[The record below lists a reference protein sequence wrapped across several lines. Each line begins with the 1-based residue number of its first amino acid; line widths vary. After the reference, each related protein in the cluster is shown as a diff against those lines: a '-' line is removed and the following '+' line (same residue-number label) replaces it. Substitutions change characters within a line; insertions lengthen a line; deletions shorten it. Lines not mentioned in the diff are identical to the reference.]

1 MKNAEAQRCLLCRKP
16 FCGQACP
23 VHTAVPECMSLYRE
37 GRLQEAAALLFE
49 NNPLSAIT
57 SQVCDWQHL
66 CYGHC
71 ILNRKGVPVRWY
83 EIEQEIS
90 MPYLLEAHLAAASE
104 NGRSVAI
111 VGGGP
116 VGITAALKLREK
128 GFRVTVFD
136 DNARPGG
143 VLRYGIPRFRLD
155 EKYINA
161 FERIFQEAGIN
172 FQGNTRIGKDLTL
185 TALRERFD
193 AICIG
198 GGAWSPRKMHIPGED
213 NPKVV
218 YALEYLK
225 DPDAFK
231 LGRKV
236 IVIGGGNVTMDASR
250 TARRR
255 GHDTWVYYRKTFGN
269 MPANSIEV
277 RAAQADGVRFELFQ
291 VPVEVKQDTLVI
303 RRCENVTAD
312 DGTVRTRMIEGTDFE
327 VPFDNMIVA
336 ISENVD
342 YSLFGDTMPE
352 LDTKGRI
359 FVDSLQQTSLPGVFL
374 AGDFLTGPETVVA
387 AVASAKTA
395 VEGIVTYLKAKP

>member
-1 MKNAEAQRCLLCRKP
+1 MSQSEAQRCLLCKKP
-16 FCGQACP
+16 FCSQACP
-23 VHTAVPECMSLYRE
+23 VHTDVPTCMSLYRA
-37 GRLQEAAALLFE
+37 GRIEEAARILFE

-71 ILNRKGVPVRWY
+71 ILNRKGIPVRWY

-90 MPYLLEAHLAAASE
+90 MPC
-104 NGRSVAI
+104 SVAI

-116 VGITAALKLREK
+116 VGITAAIKLREK
-128 GFRVTVFD
+128 GYAVTVFD
-136 DNARPGG
+136 DNARLGG
-143 VLRYGIPRFRLD
+143 VLRYGIPRFRLG
-155 EKYINA
+155 EQFINA
-161 FERIFQEAGIN
+161 YERIFEEAGIR
-172 FQGNTRIGKDLTL
+172 FQGNTCIGKDLSL
-185 TALRERFD
+185 AELRQRFD
-193 AICIG
+193 AVCIG
-198 GGAWSPRKMHIPGED
+198 GGAWSPRRMRIPGED
-213 NPKVV
+213 NPKVI

-225 DPDAFK
+225 NPDAFQ

-250 TARRR
+250 TAVRR

-277 RAAQADGVRFELFQ
+277 RAAQADGVKFELFQ

-312 DGTVRTRMIEGTDFE
+312 DGSVITRMIDGTDFE

-352 LDTKGRI
+352 LDKRGRI

-395 VEGIVTYLKAKP
+395 VEGITLTHNQ

>member
-1 MKNAEAQRCLLCRKP
+1 MSQSEAQRCLLCKKP
-16 FCGQACP
+16 FCSQACP
-23 VHTAVPECMSLYRE
+23 VHTDVPTCMSLYRA
-37 GRLQEAAALLFE
+37 GRIEEAARILFE

-71 ILNRKGVPVRWY
+71 ILNRKGIPVRWY

-90 MPYLLEAHLAAASE
+90 MPYLLRAHITPGIE

-116 VGITAALKLREK
+116 VGITAAIKLREK
-128 GFRVTVFD
+128 GYAVTVFD
-136 DNARPGG
+136 DNARLGG
-143 VLRYGIPRFRLD
+143 VLRYGIPRFRLG
-155 EKYINA
+155 EQFINA
-161 FERIFQEAGIN
+161 
-172 FQGNTRIGKDLTL
+172 KDLSL
-185 TALRERFD
+185 AELRQRFD
-193 AICIG
+193 AVCIG
-198 GGAWSPRKMHIPGED
+198 GGAWSPRRMRIPGED
-213 NPKVV
+213 NPKVI

-225 DPDAFK
+225 NPDAFQ

-250 TARRR
+250 TAVRR

-277 RAAQADGVRFELFQ
+277 RAAQADGVKFELFQ

-312 DGTVRTRMIEGTDFE
+312 DGSVITRMIDGTDFE

-352 LDTKGRI
+352 LDKRGRI

-395 VEGIVTYLKAKP
+395 VEGITLTHNQ

>member
-1 MKNAEAQRCLLCRKP
+1 MR
-16 FCGQACP
+16 
-23 VHTAVPECMSLYRE
+23 
-37 GRLQEAAALLFE
+37 
-49 NNPLSAIT
+49 
-57 SQVCDWQHL
+57 
-66 CYGHC
+66 
-71 ILNRKGVPVRWY
+71 
-83 EIEQEIS
+83 
-90 MPYLLEAHLAAASE
+90 
-104 NGRSVAI
+104 
-111 VGGGP
+111 
-116 VGITAALKLREK
+116 
-128 GFRVTVFD
+128 
-136 DNARPGG
+136 
-143 VLRYGIPRFRLD
+143 
-155 EKYINA
+155 
-161 FERIFQEAGIN
+161 
-172 FQGNTRIGKDLTL
+172 
-185 TALRERFD
+185 
-193 AICIG
+193 
-198 GGAWSPRKMHIPGED
+198 IPGED
-213 NPKVV
+213 NPKVI

-225 DPDAFK
+225 NPDAFQ

-250 TARRR
+250 TAVRR

-277 RAAQADGVRFELFQ
+277 RAAQADGVKFELFQ

-312 DGTVRTRMIEGTDFE
+312 DGSVITRMIDGTDFE

-352 LDTKGRI
+352 LDKRGRI

-395 VEGIVTYLKAKP
+395 VEGITLTHNQ

>member
-1 MKNAEAQRCLLCRKP
+1 MSQSEAQRCLLCKKP
-16 FCGQACP
+16 FCSQACP
-23 VHTAVPECMSLYRE
+23 VHTDVPTCMRLYRE
-37 GRLQEAAALLFE
+37 GRIEEAAQILFA

-71 ILNRKGVPVRWY
+71 ILNRKGIPVRWY

-90 MPYLLEAHLAAASE
+90 MPYLLRAHITPGAD

-116 VGITAALKLREK
+116 VGITAAIKLREK
-128 GFRVTVFD
+128 GYAVTVFD
-136 DNARPGG
+136 DNARLGG
-143 VLRYGIPRFRLD
+143 VLRYGIPRFRLG
-155 EKYINA
+155 EQFINA
-161 FERIFQEAGIN
+161 YERIFEEAGIR
-172 FQGNTRIGKDLTL
+172 FQGNTCIGKDLSL
-185 TALRERFD
+185 AELRQRFD
-193 AICIG
+193 AVCIG
-198 GGAWSPRKMHIPGED
+198 GGAWSPRRMRIPGED
-213 NPKVV
+213 NPKVI

-225 DPDAFK
+225 NPDAFQ

-250 TARRR
+250 TAVRR

-277 RAAQADGVRFELFQ
+277 RAAQADGVKFELFQ

-312 DGTVRTRMIEGTDFE
+312 DGSVITRMIDGTDFE

-352 LDTKGRI
+352 LDKRGRI

-395 VEGIVTYLKAKP
+395 VEGITLTHNQ

>member
-1 MKNAEAQRCLLCRKP
+1 MSQSEAQRCLLCKKP
-16 FCGQACP
+16 FCSQACP
-23 VHTAVPECMSLYRE
+23 VHTDVPTCMRLYRE
-37 GRLQEAAALLFE
+37 GRIEEAARILFA

-71 ILNRKGVPVRWY
+71 ILNRKGIPVRWY

-90 MPYLLEAHLAAASE
+90 MPYLLRAHITPGAE

-116 VGITAALKLREK
+116 VGITAAIKLREK
-128 GFRVTVFD
+128 GYAVTVFD
-136 DNARPGG
+136 DNARLGG
-143 VLRYGIPRFRLD
+143 VLRYGIPRFRLG
-155 EKYINA
+155 EQFINA
-161 FERIFQEAGIN
+161 YERIFEEAGIR
-172 FQGNTRIGKDLTL
+172 FQGNTCIGKDLSL
-185 TALRERFD
+185 AELRQRFD
-193 AICIG
+193 AVCIG
-198 GGAWSPRKMHIPGED
+198 GGAWSPRR
-213 NPKVV
+213 
-218 YALEYLK
+218 LK
-225 DPDAFK
+225 DPDAFQ

-250 TARRR
+250 TAVRR

-277 RAAQADGVRFELFQ
+277 RAAQADGVKFELFQ

-312 DGTVRTRMIEGTDFE
+312 DGSVITRMIDGTDFE

-352 LDTKGRI
+352 LDKRGRI

-395 VEGIVTYLKAKP
+395 VEGITLTHNQ